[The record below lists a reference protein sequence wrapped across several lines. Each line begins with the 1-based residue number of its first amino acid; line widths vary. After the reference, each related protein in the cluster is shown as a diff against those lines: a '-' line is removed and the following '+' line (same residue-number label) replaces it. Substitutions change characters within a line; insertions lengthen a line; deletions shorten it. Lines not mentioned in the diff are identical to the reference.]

1 MLCFKNETYL
11 KHIGTQDILTE
22 RFFLRKFQMED
33 LNDVYSNWTSDP
45 ESAKY
50 NAWKV
55 HSSIN
60 VTKEYLIGWI
70 KNYHKNNYYLWAIT
84 DKKTKEV
91 IGSISATNIK
101 NKMRYCEIGY
111 TVARKYW
118 NQGIATE
125 VLIGILEFLSKEVG
139 FKNIRAYHHINNTAS
154 GKVMQK
160 AGMKYVKNKKQFFLN
175 SEKLMMNCCVYDY
188 KA

>member
-1 MLCFKNETYL
+1 MLCLNEIYL

-33 LNDVYSNWTSDP
+33 VNDIYSNWTSDS

-60 VTKEYLIGWI
+60 VTKEYLSEWI
-70 KNYHKNNYYLWAIT
+70 KQYEKKDYYLWAIT
-84 DKKTKEV
+84 DKNTKEV

-101 NKMRYCEIGY
+101 TKKRYCEIGY

-125 VLIGILEFLSKEVG
+125 VLISILKFLTEEVG
-139 FKNIRAYHHINNTAS
+139 FKNIRAYHHIHNIAS

-160 AGMKYVKNKKQFFLN
+160 AGMIYVQNKKQFFLN
-175 SEKLMMNCCVYDY
+175 SEKLVMNCCVYDY
-188 KA
+188 IA

>member
-1 MLCFKNETYL
+1 
-11 KHIGTQDILTE
+11 LTD
-22 RFFLRKFQMED
+22 RFFLRKFQIED
-33 LNDVYSNWTSDP
+33 AEDVYTNWTSDS

-60 VTKEYLIGWI
+60 VTKEYLSEWI
-70 KNYHKNNYYLWAIT
+70 KHYEKKDYYLWAIT
-84 DKKTKEV
+84 DKNTKEV

-101 NKMRYCEIGY
+101 NKKGYCEIGY

-118 NQGIATE
+118 NKGIATE
-125 VLIGILEFLSKEVG
+125 VLISILEFLTKEVG
-139 FKNIRAYHHINNTAS
+139 FKIVRAFHHINNTAS

-160 AGMKYVKNKKQFFLN
+160 AGMKYVQNKKQFFLN
-175 SEKLMMNCCVYDY
+175 SEKLVMNCCVYDY